1 MFNISVP
8 MQSSYKHYGAQKL
21 PAPERTVLDPSML
34 YQRGKLRSVL
44 DPSMLYQRGKL
55 RLVLNPSML
64 YQRGQLRS
72 VLDLSVLYQRGKLR
86 FSPEPVHALP
96 VG

>member
-1 MFNISVP
+1 

-21 PAPERTVLDPSML
+21 PAPERT
-34 YQRGKLRSVL
+34 VL